1 MEKPRGLLGLARE
14 LRDLIYD
21 VLAEE
26 EDFTELMHT
35 CSQLR
40 KEILSRMPGGELIDF
55 TRAHS
60 DEDLRQQT
68 HNSIQTKTTNL
79 IAEPWDLV
87 SSLDEPE
94 DHIRPLNIYFRGGWL
109 NWSSREILDAWRVLT
124 DWEYSVGLSYMR
136 PPNSGHIRILEL
148 NRPRA
153 RNAISRALL
162 YSLREEIDAI
172 HAQYDAATGDE
183 LPQPSWKQRFG
194 GAAGPDEK
202 GPTRALIIASA
213 VDSCFC
219 SGADLKERK
228 TFTQEE
234 TAAFL
239 TTLRASL
246 TSLSALPI
254 PTISAIGSIALGGGL
269 EFALATHFRVMSSN
283 AVVGLPET
291 RLGIIPGAGGTYRL
305 PALIGVARARD
316 IILTGRRVSAAE
328 AYFLGIA
335 DRLVEVIPEGQEE
348 AAEGEP
354 PKVDAE
360 KLLFQARRDVLSE
373 SVNLAAG
380 ICEGGPV
387 AVRAALQ
394 AVQRPIEE
402 SENMMYERVVATED
416 RNEALKA
423 FQEKRK
429 PVFKGR

>member
-1 MEKPRGLLGLARE
+1 
-14 LRDLIYD
+14 
-21 VLAEE
+21 
-26 EDFTELMHT
+26 
-35 CSQLR
+35 
-40 KEILSRMPGGELIDF
+40 
-55 TRAHS
+55 
-60 DEDLRQQT
+60 
-68 HNSIQTKTTNL
+68 
-79 IAEPWDLV
+79 
-87 SSLDEPE
+87 
-94 DHIRPLNIYFRGGWL
+94 
-109 NWSSREILDAWRVLT
+109 
-124 DWEYSVGLSYMR
+124 
-136 PPNSGHIRILEL
+136 
-148 NRPRA
+148 
-153 RNAISRALL
+153 
-162 YSLREEIDAI
+162 
-172 HAQYDAATGDE
+172 
-183 LPQPSWKQRFG
+183 
-194 GAAGPDEK
+194 
-202 GPTRALIIASA
+202 
-213 VDSCFC
+213 
-219 SGADLKERK
+219 
-228 TFTQEE
+228 
-234 TAAFL
+234 
-239 TTLRASL
+239 
-246 TSLSALPI
+246 
-254 PTISAIGSIALGGGL
+254 
-269 EFALATHFRVMSSN
+269 MSSN